1 MIKSSTICV
10 DANVIIRLI
19 VVPTD
24 TALQNH
30 WEEWMLSETSIV
42 APSLLYYEIVNGF
55 HQYVKQGKLDAQTH
69 KSAMETAFSFD
80 IKLVWDANLH
90 RRAAELAQS
99 FNLPATYDAH
109 YLALAE
115 RLDIELWTTDAK
127 LFNTVQTAG
136 VNWVKLVEK

>member
-1 MIKSSTICV
+1 MNKSSTICV

-24 TALQNH
+24 TAVQKH
-30 WEEWMLSETSIV
+30 WEEWMIAETSIV
-42 APSLLYYEIVNGF
+42 APSLLHYEIVNGF

-69 KSAMETAFSFD
+69 KSALETALSFD
-80 IKLVWDANLH
+80 IKLVGDAELH
-90 RRAAELAQS
+90 RRASELAQS

-127 LFNTVQTAG
+127 LFNTVRSAG
-136 VNWVKLVEK
+136 VEWVKLVEK